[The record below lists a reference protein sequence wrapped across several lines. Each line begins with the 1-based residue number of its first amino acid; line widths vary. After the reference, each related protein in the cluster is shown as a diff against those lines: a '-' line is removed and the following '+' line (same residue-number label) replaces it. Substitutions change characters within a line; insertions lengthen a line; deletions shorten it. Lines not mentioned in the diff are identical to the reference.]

1 MPGKYSISRY
11 IALPCSLISSIFQ
24 HSLMIIFMLVVS
36 SGCMFFFTYACPSRI
51 DIGLRSC
58 KCNLITCA
66 NVGCFINGT
75 RNSKVHLVQE
85 SISVPHCITK
95 CILTLLFSSTNVLA
109 KQLHR
114 RCACQA
120 TFGTSSDRDT
130 LNTVD
135 KQLSTSSYSCCLSIF
150 RHSLLLTHLIIFVYH
165 FFTILTFEHA
175 SLLSLFSNPIS
186 CEIDAI
192 LIYWG
197 NIENAWHEGTC
208 TQ

>member
-1 MPGKYSISRY
+1 MHPD
-11 IALPCSLISSIFQ
+11 IAVLQHKCACQATLPQMCLPSN
-24 HSLMIIFMLVVS
+24 
-36 SGCMFFFTYACPSRI
+36 FTA
-51 DIGLRSC
+51 D
-58 KCNLITCA
+58 
-66 NVGCFINGT
+66 
-75 RNSKVHLVQE
+75 
-85 SISVPHCITK
+85 
-95 CILTLLFSSTNVLA
+95 VLA

-197 NIENAWHEGTC
+197 NSENAWHEGTC